1 MDTLL
6 PYMLS
11 AGLFLV
17 LELLWCRPSWPHAP
31 AEMRG
36 GRGAA
41 VAADRDPRE
50 LAFVQRRLDVLA
62 AEMDLLVNDESIFAR
77 AFRYHVAQAAYEA
90 LLVDASRLAG
100 RSTLDGPGGGVNT
113 TMIELEIHLPLAPPR
128 EELRV

>member
-36 GRGAA
+36 GRGLVGANS
-41 VAADRDPRE
+41 DPLT

-62 AEMDLLVNDESIFAR
+62 AELDLLERDEAIFAR
-77 AFRYHVAQAAYEA
+77 AFRYHVAQSAYDA
-90 LLVDASRLAG
+90 LLADASQLVAAT
-100 RSTLDGPGGGVNT
+100 TLDGPGGAVNT
-113 TMIELEIHLPLAPPR
+113 TLTELELQLPLASPR
-128 EELRV
+128 EELEV